1 MSIRLLCAT
10 LCLAWAATNC
20 SAAAIETPDVRDLS
34 SRATDPFTSP
44 GTVRV
49 LLFVRSDCPISK
61 RYAPELQRIAQEF
74 ENAHVQFW
82 LVFPD
87 ASETPQ
93 DVRTLISDYKFP
105 GTPLLD
111 PKHELVRIAHATI
124 APEAAV
130 FDRDNKL
137 AYHGR
142 IDDLYVDIGKSR
154 AAATVHDLQ
163 DAIRAVVSGTAV
175 RQAETQAVGCS
186 LADVE

>member
-1 MSIRLLCAT
+1 MPIRLLYTA
-10 LCLAWAATNC
+10 LCLAWVATNC
-20 SAAAIETPDVRDLS
+20 SAAAIPTPDVADLS
-34 SRATDPFTSP
+34 KHAADPFTSAE
-44 GTVRV
+44 TVQV

-61 RYAPELQRIAQEF
+61 RYAPELQRISREF
-74 ENAHVQFW
+74 ESARVQFW

-87 ASETPQ
+87 ATETSQ
-93 DVRTLISDYKFP
+93 DVRILVSEYKFP
-105 GTPLLD
+105 GTPLFD

-137 AYHGR
+137 VYHGR

-154 AAATVHDLQ
+154 PAATVHDLE
-163 DAIRAVVSGTAV
+163 DAISAVVAGKAI